1 MGKLVRDK
9 IPEIIESAGGRP
21 DFRVLAGSELQSALK
36 AKLVEEAEEA
46 HAASDGDLLEEL
58 ADVHEVIR
66 GILAYMGWSETDL
79 RRVADEKRIARGGFE
94 EGYYLE

>member
-9 IPEIIESAGGRP
+9 IPEIIDSAGGQP

-36 AKLVEEAEEA
+36 AKLVEEAKEA
-46 HAASDGDLLEEL
+46 HAASDGELLEEL
-58 ADVHEVIR
+58 ADVHEVMA

-79 RRVADEKRIARGGFE
+79 RRVAHEKRIARGGFD